1 MEYIYIINIVN
12 VVNMN
17 KIIVFG
23 AAGGTGIEIVKQALE
38 AGYQVTAFVRSPE
51 KFALVHPGLVVRQ
64 GDVTFAGTFDK
75 VVAGQDAV
83 ISAIGNRS
91 TKPTILYSVGL
102 RNIVDA
108 MRRTNVQRLICIS
121 AGGLDV
127 NPKCS
132 FFVRLLTK
140 YVLQRILKEPYA
152 DLRLMETIVRQS
164 GMHYTIM
171 RPSRLLDK
179 PVTGEYRI
187 GINENISKPWSI
199 ARADVAHF
207 IVHHIGDMKTF
218 QSTTAI
224 SY

>member
-1 MEYIYIINIVN
+1 MK
-12 VVNMN
+12 

-38 AGYQVTAFVRSPE
+38 EGYVVTALVRSPE
-51 KFALVHPGLVVRQ
+51 KFVLVDPNLVVKQ
-64 GDVTFAGTFDK
+64 GDVTVAGTIAD
-75 VVAGQDAV
+75 AIDGQDAV

-91 TKPTILYSVGL
+91 TQPTTLYSDGI
-102 RNIVDA
+102 RNILEA
-108 MRRTNVQRLICIS
+108 MQQSNIKRLICIS

-127 NPKCS
+127 NPKAS

-152 DLRLMETIVRQS
+152 DLRVMETLVRQS
-164 GMHYTIM
+164 KTDYTIM

-179 PVTGEYRI
+179 PVTGKYRT
-187 GINENISKPWSI
+187 GINSNITKPFSI

-207 IVHHIGDMKTF
+207 IVNHISDPATF
-218 QSTTAI
+218 KSITSI

>member
-1 MEYIYIINIVN
+1 MDKLLVI
-12 VVNMN
+12 
-17 KIIVFG
+17 G

-38 AGYQVTAFVRSPE
+38 IGYGVTALVRNPD
-51 KFALVHPGLVVRQ
+51 KFTLTHVNLEVKQ
-64 GDVTFAGTFDK
+64 GDVLLAGFLGEVLT
-75 VVAGQDAV
+75 GHSAV

-91 TKPTILYSVGL
+91 TQPTTLYSRGL
-102 RNIVDA
+102 ENILDA
-108 MRRTNVQRLICIS
+108 MRQTPIKRLICIS

-127 NPKCS
+127 NPEAS

-152 DLRLMETIVRQS
+152 DLRRMESLVRES
-164 GMHYTIM
+164 DMNYTVL

-179 PVTGEYRI
+179 PVTGNYRT
-187 GINENISKPWSI
+187 GINSNITKPFSI

-207 IVHHIGDMKTF
+207 IVHHIGDRKTF
-218 QSTTAI
+218 KSVTSL

>member
-1 MEYIYIINIVN
+1 MK
-12 VVNMN
+12 

-23 AAGGTGIEIVKQALE
+23 AAGGTGIEIVKQALQ
-38 AGYQVTAFVRSPE
+38 AGYQVTAVMRSPE
-51 KFALVHPGLVVRQ
+51 KFTLTHPDLTIQ
-64 GDVTFAGTFDK
+64 KGDVTLAGTLDK
-75 VVAGQDAV
+75 VVTGHDAI

-91 TKPTILYSVGL
+91 TKPTTLYSDGL
-102 RNIVDA
+102 RNILEA
-108 MRRTNVQRLICIS
+108 MQKNNLSRLICIS

-127 NPKCS
+127 NPKAS

-152 DLRLMETIVRQS
+152 DLRVMETLVKNS
-164 GMHYTIM
+164 NANYTIV

-179 PVTGEYRI
+179 PATGNYRV
-187 GINENISKPWSI
+187 GINADIAKPFSI

-207 IVHHIGDMKTF
+207 IVNHINDEVTF
-218 QSTTAI
+218 KSVTSL